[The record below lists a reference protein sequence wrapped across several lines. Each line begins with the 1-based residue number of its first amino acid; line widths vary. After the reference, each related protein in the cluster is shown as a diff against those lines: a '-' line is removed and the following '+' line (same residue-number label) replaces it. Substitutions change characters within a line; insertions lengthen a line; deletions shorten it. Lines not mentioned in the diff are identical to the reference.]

1 MTTILIISGALI
13 IAALAGYAIYLQRQ
27 LHQRKLAREEQ
38 ARQLAADLEE
48 RREHY
53 RKSIQV
59 LAAALEADQ
68 VTLTEGA
75 IRISMLA
82 SQLDLEDAERE
93 RYQVFFQLTQATS
106 HIPILEDWK
115 ALSTRD
121 KLRFDRERQEIEDK
135 YREFVVDAARQLLN
149 KNETAATGVQFY
161 SADNH

>member
-1 MTTILIISGALI
+1 MTMLLILGALI
-13 IAALAGYAIYLQRQ
+13 IVALAGYAIYLQKQ
-27 LHQRKLAREEQ
+27 LHQRNRAREEQ
-38 ARQLAADLEE
+38 AHQRAADLEE

-53 RKSIQV
+53 KKSIQI

-68 VTLTEGA
+68 MTLTEGA

-82 SQLDLEDAERE
+82 SQLDLEETERD

-106 HIPILEDWK
+106 HIPILEGWK

-121 KLRFDRERQEIEDK
+121 KLRFDREREEIEEK
-135 YREFVVDAARQLLN
+135 YREFVVEAARQLLN
-149 KNETAATGVQFY
+149 KKESASSGVMFF

>member
-1 MTTILIISGALI
+1 MTLLLILGAFIIV
-13 IAALAGYAIYLQRQ
+13 ALAGYAIYLQKQ
-27 LHQRKLAREEQ
+27 LHQRKRAREEQ
-38 ARQLAADLEE
+38 ANQLAADLEK

-82 SQLDLEDAERE
+82 SQLDLEETERD

-121 KLRFDRERQEIEDK
+121 KLRFDREREEIEEK

-149 KNETAATGVQFY
+149 KKESSSSGVMFY

>member
-1 MTTILIISGALI
+1 MTLLLILGVLIIV
-13 IAALAGYAIYLQRQ
+13 ALAGYAIYLQKQ

-38 ARQLAADLEE
+38 AHQLATDLEE

-53 RKSIQV
+53 KKSIHI

-68 VTLTEGA
+68 MTLTEGA

-82 SQLDLEDAERE
+82 SQLDLEETERE

-121 KLRFDRERQEIEDK
+121 KLRFDREREEIEEK
-135 YREFVVDAARQLLN
+135 YREFVVEAARQLLN
-149 KNETAATGVQFY
+149 KKESASSGVMFY

>member
-1 MTTILIISGALI
+1 MTTILIISGSLVI
-13 IAALAGYAIYLQRQ
+13 VALAGYAIYLQKQ

-38 ARQLAADLEE
+38 ARQLAVDLEE

-53 RKSIQV
+53 RKSIHI

-68 VTLTEGA
+68 MTLTEGA

-82 SQLDLEDAERE
+82 SQLDLEDGERE
-93 RYQVFFQLTQATS
+93 RYQVFFQLTQATA

-121 KLRFDRERQEIEDK
+121 KLRFDRERQEIEEK
-135 YREFVVDAARQLLN
+135 YREFVVEAARQLLN
-149 KNETAATGVQFY
+149 KKESASSGVMFY